1 MARTLYVIARRDPEL
16 YQYLRERFASDPAVD
31 VVLDRRLTE
40 RRQRDYIPRQ
50 SERRRIDRRRRPEVD
65 AELQSRS
72 HAIVTLS

>member
-16 YQYLRERFASDPAVD
+16 YQYLRERFASDLAVD

-40 RRQRDYIPRQ
+40 RRQRYIPRQ